1 MNKEI
6 FIKLL
11 QQRQFKAVRSILD
24 VMNEV
29 DIASLLSKLDDKELA
44 LAFRLIPKD
53 KAAEVFSNMDT
64 SMQSYLVEMFTEKEL
79 KELLDDLYMDDTVD
93 MLEELPANLVNRIL
107 NTVSATDRKMIN
119 QLLNYPD
126 DSAGSIMT
134 TEYVDL
140 RDTMTVGQAMAHI
153 KRTGIHKETIYTC
166 YVTERRKLVGIV
178 SAKDL
183 MTTEDDV
190 PIKDLMETE
199 IISVTTHNDQEYVAQ
214 LFTKYDLLAL
224 PVLDADGLMVGIVTF
239 DDAMDVMVDEAT
251 EDITKMAAINPSEKT
266 YFDTSVF
273 QHAMNRIPWLLIL
286 MLTSIIT
293 GTIITKY
300 ENAFAAIPLLVSF
313 IPMLMD
319 TGGNCGSQSATL
331 IIRGIALDEIHFKD
345 LFKVVF
351 KEFRISLIVGAAL
364 SIVNGLRILIQ
375 YRNPKNYDLVYEALH
390 LAHRT
395 DLIGFG
401 PKCLIRPKHSGHSD
415 NDSGYR
421 GQATGKSGNTNR
433 GKGSY
438 KGQNNNQKGNHTKGN
453 NRSQTGNRPENG
465 TAVTAR
471 PKKKKSIRNVHK
483 KKQK

>member
-1 MNKEI
+1 MDKDI

-11 QQRQFKAVRSILD
+11 AQREFKAVRSILD

-29 DIASLLSKLDDKELA
+29 DIASLLSTLSDKELA

-64 SMQSYLVEMFTEKEL
+64 SMQTYLVAMFTEKEL

-93 MLEELPANLVNRIL
+93 MLEELPANLVKRIL
-107 NTVSATDRKMIN
+107 ATVSASDRSMIN
-119 QLLNYPD
+119 QLLNYPE

-140 RDTMTVGQAMAHI
+140 REEMTVGQAMAHI
-153 KRTGIHKETIYTC
+153 KKTGIHKETIYTC
-166 YVTERRKLVGIV
+166 YITERRKLVGIV

-183 MTTEDDV
+183 MTTDDEV

-199 IISVTTHNDQEYVAQ
+199 IISVYTHADQEQVAQ

-224 PVLDADGLMVGIVTF
+224 PVIDQDGRMVGIVTF

-266 YFDTSVF
+266 YFETSVL
-273 QHAMNRIPWLLIL
+273 QHAKNRIPWLLIL
-286 MLTSIIT
+286 MFTSIIT
-293 GTIITKY
+293 GTIITRY

-331 IIRGIALDEIHFKD
+331 IIRGIALDEIRFTD
-345 LFKVVF
+345 LFKVMF
-351 KEFRISLIVGAAL
+351 KEFRISLIVGAFLAVANGVRIFIQYHNPGL
-364 SIVNGLRILIQ
+364 AVVIACSLMGTVIMAKLVGCVLPLLAKKVNLDPAIMASPLITTLVDTFSILI
-375 YRNPKNYDLVYEALH
+375 YFNIATILFH
-390 LAHRT
+390 L
-395 DLIGFG
+395 
-401 PKCLIRPKHSGHSD
+401 
-415 NDSGYR
+415 
-421 GQATGKSGNTNR
+421 
-433 GKGSY
+433 
-438 KGQNNNQKGNHTKGN
+438 
-453 NRSQTGNRPENG
+453 
-465 TAVTAR
+465 
-471 PKKKKSIRNVHK
+471 
-483 KKQK
+483 

>member
-1 MNKEI
+1 MDKDI

-11 QQRQFKAVRSILD
+11 AQREFKAVRSILD

-29 DIASLLSKLDDKELA
+29 DIASLLSTLSDKELA

-64 SMQSYLVEMFTEKEL
+64 SMQTYLVTMFTEKEL

-93 MLEELPANLVNRIL
+93 MLEELPANLVKRIL
-107 NTVSATDRKMIN
+107 ATVSASDRSMIN
-119 QLLNYPD
+119 QLLNYPE

-140 RDTMTVGQAMAHI
+140 REEMTVGQAMAHI
-153 KRTGIHKETIYTC
+153 KKTGIHKETIYTC
-166 YVTERRKLVGIV
+166 YITERRKLVGIV

-183 MTTEDDV
+183 MTTDDDV

-199 IISVTTHNDQEYVAQ
+199 IISVYTHADQEQVAQ

-224 PVLDADGLMVGIVTF
+224 PVIDQDGRMVGIVTF

-266 YFDTSVF
+266 YFETSVLH
-273 QHAMNRIPWLLIL
+273 HAKNRIPWLLIL
-286 MLTSIIT
+286 MFTSIIT
-293 GTIITKY
+293 GTIITRY

-331 IIRGIALDEIHFKD
+331 IIRGIALDEIRFTD
-345 LFKVVF
+345 LFKVMF
-351 KEFRISLIVGAAL
+351 KEFRISLIVGAFLAVANGVRIFIQYHNPGL
-364 SIVNGLRILIQ
+364 AVVIACSLMGTVIMAKLVGCILPLLAKKVNLDPAIMASPLITTLVDTFSILI
-375 YRNPKNYDLVYEALH
+375 YFN
-390 LAHRT
+390 
-395 DLIGFG
+395 I
-401 PKCLIRPKHSGHSD
+401 
-415 NDSGYR
+415 
-421 GQATGKSGNTNR
+421 ATVLFR
-433 GKGSY
+433 L
-438 KGQNNNQKGNHTKGN
+438 
-453 NRSQTGNRPENG
+453 
-465 TAVTAR
+465 
-471 PKKKKSIRNVHK
+471 
-483 KKQK
+483 

>member
-1 MNKEI
+1 MDKDI

-11 QQRQFKAVRSILD
+11 AQREFKAVRSILD

-29 DIASLLSKLDDKELA
+29 DRASLLSTLSDKELA

-64 SMQSYLVEMFTEKEL
+64 SMQTYLVTMFTEKEL

-93 MLEELPANLVNRIL
+93 MLEELPANLVKRIL
-107 NTVSATDRKMIN
+107 ATVSASDRSMIN
-119 QLLNYPD
+119 QLLNYPE

-140 RDTMTVGQAMAHI
+140 REEMTVGQAMAHI
-153 KRTGIHKETIYTC
+153 KKTGIHKETIYTC
-166 YVTERRKLVGIV
+166 YITERRKLVGIV

-183 MTTEDDV
+183 MTTDDDV

-199 IISVTTHNDQEYVAQ
+199 IISVYTHSDQEQVAQ

-224 PVLDADGLMVGIVTF
+224 PVIDQDGRMVGIVTF

-266 YFDTSVF
+266 YFETSVL
-273 QHAMNRIPWLLIL
+273 QHAKNRIPWLLIL
-286 MLTSIIT
+286 MFTSIIT
-293 GTIITKY
+293 GTIITRY

-331 IIRGIALDEIHFKD
+331 IIRGIALDEIRFTD
-345 LFKVVF
+345 LFKVMF
-351 KEFRISLIVGAAL
+351 KEFRISLIVGAFLAVANGVRIFIQYHNPGL
-364 SIVNGLRILIQ
+364 AVVIACSLMGTVIMAKLVGCILPLLAKKVNLDPAIMASPLITTLVDTFSILI
-375 YRNPKNYDLVYEALH
+375 YFN
-390 LAHRT
+390 
-395 DLIGFG
+395 I
-401 PKCLIRPKHSGHSD
+401 
-415 NDSGYR
+415 
-421 GQATGKSGNTNR
+421 ATVLFR
-433 GKGSY
+433 L
-438 KGQNNNQKGNHTKGN
+438 
-453 NRSQTGNRPENG
+453 
-465 TAVTAR
+465 
-471 PKKKKSIRNVHK
+471 
-483 KKQK
+483 

>member
-1 MNKEI
+1 MDKDI

-11 QQRQFKAVRSILD
+11 AQREFKAVRSILD

-29 DIASLLSKLDDKELA
+29 DIASLLSTLSDKELA

-64 SMQSYLVEMFTEKEL
+64 SMQTYLVTMFTEKEL

-93 MLEELPANLVNRIL
+93 MLEELPANLVKRIL
-107 NTVSATDRKMIN
+107 ATVSASDRSMIN
-119 QLLNYPD
+119 QLLNYPE

-140 RDTMTVGQAMAHI
+140 REEMTVGQAMAHI
-153 KRTGIHKETIYTC
+153 KKTGIHKETIYTC
-166 YVTERRKLVGIV
+166 YITERRKLVGIV

-183 MTTEDDV
+183 MKTDDDV

-199 IISVTTHNDQEYVAQ
+199 IISVYTHADQEQVAQ

-224 PVLDADGLMVGIVTF
+224 PVIDLDGRMVGIVTF

-266 YFDTSVF
+266 YFETSVL
-273 QHAMNRIPWLLIL
+273 QHAKNRIPWLLIL
-286 MLTSIIT
+286 MFTSIIT
-293 GTIITKY
+293 GTIITRY

-331 IIRGIALDEIHFKD
+331 IIRGIALDEIRFTD
-345 LFKVVF
+345 LFKVMF
-351 KEFRISLIVGAAL
+351 KEFRISLIVGAFLAVANGVRIFIQYHNPGL
-364 SIVNGLRILIQ
+364 AVVIACSLMGTVIMAKLVGCILPLLAKKVNLDPAIMASPLITTLVDTFSILI
-375 YRNPKNYDLVYEALH
+375 YFN
-390 LAHRT
+390 
-395 DLIGFG
+395 I
-401 PKCLIRPKHSGHSD
+401 
-415 NDSGYR
+415 
-421 GQATGKSGNTNR
+421 ATVLFR
-433 GKGSY
+433 L
-438 KGQNNNQKGNHTKGN
+438 
-453 NRSQTGNRPENG
+453 
-465 TAVTAR
+465 
-471 PKKKKSIRNVHK
+471 
-483 KKQK
+483 

>member
-1 MNKEI
+1 MDKDI

-11 QQRQFKAVRSILD
+11 AQREFKAVRSILD

-29 DIASLLSKLDDKELA
+29 DIASLLSTLSDKELA

-64 SMQSYLVEMFTEKEL
+64 SMQTYLVTMFTEKEL

-93 MLEELPANLVNRIL
+93 MLEELPANLVKRIL
-107 NTVSATDRKMIN
+107 ATVSASDRSMIN
-119 QLLNYPD
+119 QLLNYPE

-140 RDTMTVGQAMAHI
+140 REEMTVGQAMAHI
-153 KRTGIHKETIYTC
+153 KKTGIHKETIYTC
-166 YVTERRKLVGIV
+166 YITERRKLVGIV

-183 MTTEDDV
+183 MTTDDNV

-199 IISVTTHNDQEYVAQ
+199 IISVYTHADQEQVAQ

-224 PVLDADGLMVGIVTF
+224 PVIDQDGRMVGIVTF

-266 YFDTSVF
+266 YFETSVF
-273 QHAMNRIPWLLIL
+273 QHAKNRIPWLLIL
-286 MLTSIIT
+286 MFTSIIT
-293 GTIITKY
+293 GTIITRY

-331 IIRGIALDEIHFKD
+331 IIRGIALDEIRFTD
-345 LFKVVF
+345 LFKVMF
-351 KEFRISLIVGAAL
+351 KEFRISLIVGAFLAVANGVRIFIQYHNPGL
-364 SIVNGLRILIQ
+364 AVVIACSLMGTVIMAKLVGCILPLLAKKVNLDPAIMASPLITTLVDTFSILI
-375 YRNPKNYDLVYEALH
+375 YFN
-390 LAHRT
+390 
-395 DLIGFG
+395 I
-401 PKCLIRPKHSGHSD
+401 
-415 NDSGYR
+415 
-421 GQATGKSGNTNR
+421 ATVLFR
-433 GKGSY
+433 L
-438 KGQNNNQKGNHTKGN
+438 
-453 NRSQTGNRPENG
+453 
-465 TAVTAR
+465 
-471 PKKKKSIRNVHK
+471 
-483 KKQK
+483 

>member
-1 MNKEI
+1 MDKDI

-11 QQRQFKAVRSILD
+11 AQREFKAVRSILD

-29 DIASLLSKLDDKELA
+29 DIASLLSTLSDKELA

-64 SMQSYLVEMFTEKEL
+64 SMQTYLVTMFTEKEL

-93 MLEELPANLVNRIL
+93 MLEELPANLVKRIL
-107 NTVSATDRKMIN
+107 ATVSASDRSMIN
-119 QLLNYPD
+119 QLLNYPE

-140 RDTMTVGQAMAHI
+140 REEMTVGQAMAHI
-153 KRTGIHKETIYTC
+153 KKPGIHKETIYTC
-166 YVTERRKLVGIV
+166 YITERRKLVGIV

-183 MTTEDDV
+183 MTTDDDV

-199 IISVTTHNDQEYVAQ
+199 IISVYTHSDQEQVAQ

-224 PVLDADGLMVGIVTF
+224 PVIDQDGRMVGIVTF

-266 YFDTSVF
+266 YFETSVL
-273 QHAMNRIPWLLIL
+273 QHAKNRIPWLLIL
-286 MLTSIIT
+286 MFTSIIT
-293 GTIITKY
+293 GTIITRY

-331 IIRGIALDEIHFKD
+331 IIRGIALDEIRFTD
-345 LFKVVF
+345 LFKVMF
-351 KEFRISLIVGAAL
+351 KEFRISLIVGAFLAVANGVRIFIQYHNPGL
-364 SIVNGLRILIQ
+364 AVVIACSLMGTVIMAKLVGCILPLLAKKVNLDPAIMASPLITTLVDTFSILI
-375 YRNPKNYDLVYEALH
+375 YFN
-390 LAHRT
+390 
-395 DLIGFG
+395 I
-401 PKCLIRPKHSGHSD
+401 
-415 NDSGYR
+415 
-421 GQATGKSGNTNR
+421 ATVLFR
-433 GKGSY
+433 L
-438 KGQNNNQKGNHTKGN
+438 
-453 NRSQTGNRPENG
+453 
-465 TAVTAR
+465 
-471 PKKKKSIRNVHK
+471 
-483 KKQK
+483 

>member
-1 MNKEI
+1 MDKDI

-11 QQRQFKAVRSILD
+11 AQREFKAVRSILD

-29 DIASLLSKLDDKELA
+29 DIASLLSTLSDKELA

-64 SMQSYLVEMFTEKEL
+64 SMQTYMVTMFTEKEL

-93 MLEELPANLVNRIL
+93 MLEELPANLVKRIL
-107 NTVSATDRKMIN
+107 ATVSASDRSMIN
-119 QLLNYPD
+119 QLLNYPE

-140 RDTMTVGQAMAHI
+140 REEMTVGQAMAHI
-153 KRTGIHKETIYTC
+153 KKTGIHKETIYTC
-166 YVTERRKLVGIV
+166 YITERRKLVGIV

-183 MTTEDDV
+183 MTTDDNV

-199 IISVTTHNDQEYVAQ
+199 IISVYTHADQEQVAQ

-224 PVLDADGLMVGIVTF
+224 PVIDQDGRMVGIVTF

-266 YFDTSVF
+266 YFETSVL
-273 QHAMNRIPWLLIL
+273 QHAKNRIPWLLIL
-286 MLTSIIT
+286 MFTSIIT
-293 GTIITKY
+293 GTIITRY

-331 IIRGIALDEIHFKD
+331 IIRGIALDEIRFTD
-345 LFKVVF
+345 LFKVMF
-351 KEFRISLIVGAAL
+351 KEFRISLIVGAFLAVANGVRIFIQYHNPGL
-364 SIVNGLRILIQ
+364 AVVIACSLMGTVIMAKLVGCILPLLAKKVNLDPAIMASPLITTLVDTFSILI
-375 YRNPKNYDLVYEALH
+375 YFN
-390 LAHRT
+390 
-395 DLIGFG
+395 I
-401 PKCLIRPKHSGHSD
+401 
-415 NDSGYR
+415 
-421 GQATGKSGNTNR
+421 ATVLFR
-433 GKGSY
+433 L
-438 KGQNNNQKGNHTKGN
+438 
-453 NRSQTGNRPENG
+453 
-465 TAVTAR
+465 
-471 PKKKKSIRNVHK
+471 
-483 KKQK
+483 

>member
-1 MNKEI
+1 MDKDI

-11 QQRQFKAVRSILD
+11 AQREFKAVRSILD

-29 DIASLLSKLDDKELA
+29 DIASLLSTLSDKELA

-64 SMQSYLVEMFTEKEL
+64 SMQTYLVTMFTEKEL

-93 MLEELPANLVNRIL
+93 MLEELPANLVKRIL
-107 NTVSATDRKMIN
+107 ATVSVSDRSMIN
-119 QLLNYPD
+119 QLLNYPE

-140 RDTMTVGQAMAHI
+140 REEMTVGQAMAHI
-153 KRTGIHKETIYTC
+153 KKTGIHKETIYTC
-166 YVTERRKLVGIV
+166 YITERRKLVGIV

-183 MTTEDDV
+183 MTTDDDV

-199 IISVTTHNDQEYVAQ
+199 IISVYTHADQEQVAQ

-224 PVLDADGLMVGIVTF
+224 PVIDQDGRMVGIVTF

-266 YFDTSVF
+266 YFETSVL
-273 QHAMNRIPWLLIL
+273 QHAKNRIPWLLIL
-286 MLTSIIT
+286 MFTSIIT
-293 GTIITKY
+293 GTIITRY

-331 IIRGIALDEIHFKD
+331 IIRGIALDEIRFTD
-345 LFKVVF
+345 LFKVMF
-351 KEFRISLIVGAAL
+351 KEFRISLIVGAFLAVANGVRIFIQYHNPGL
-364 SIVNGLRILIQ
+364 AVVIACSLMGTVIMAKLVGCILPLLAKKVNLDPAIMASPLITTLVDTFSILI
-375 YRNPKNYDLVYEALH
+375 YFN
-390 LAHRT
+390 
-395 DLIGFG
+395 I
-401 PKCLIRPKHSGHSD
+401 
-415 NDSGYR
+415 
-421 GQATGKSGNTNR
+421 ATVLFR
-433 GKGSY
+433 L
-438 KGQNNNQKGNHTKGN
+438 
-453 NRSQTGNRPENG
+453 
-465 TAVTAR
+465 
-471 PKKKKSIRNVHK
+471 
-483 KKQK
+483 

>member
-1 MNKEI
+1 MDKDI

-11 QQRQFKAVRSILD
+11 AQREFKAVRSILD

-29 DIASLLSKLDDKELA
+29 DIASLLSTLSDKELA

-64 SMQSYLVEMFTEKEL
+64 SMQTYLVTMFTEKEL

-93 MLEELPANLVNRIL
+93 MLEELPANLVKRIL
-107 NTVSATDRKMIN
+107 ATVSASDRSMIN
-119 QLLNYPD
+119 QLLNYPE

-140 RDTMTVGQAMAHI
+140 REEMTVGQAMAHI
-153 KRTGIHKETIYTC
+153 KKTGIHKETIYTC
-166 YVTERRKLVGIV
+166 YITERRKLVGIV

-183 MTTEDDV
+183 MTTDDDV

-199 IISVTTHNDQEYVAQ
+199 IISVYTHADQEQVAQ

-224 PVLDADGLMVGIVTF
+224 PVIDLDGRMVGIVTF

-266 YFDTSVF
+266 YFETSVL
-273 QHAMNRIPWLLIL
+273 QHAKNRIPWLLIL
-286 MLTSIIT
+286 MFTSIIT
-293 GTIITKY
+293 GTIITRY

-331 IIRGIALDEIHFKD
+331 IIRGIALDEIRFTD
-345 LFKVVF
+345 LFKVMF
-351 KEFRISLIVGAAL
+351 KEFRISLIIGAFLAVANGVRIFIQYHNPGLAVVIACSLMGTVIMAKLVGCILPLLAKK
-364 SIVNGLRILIQ
+364 VNLDPAIMASPLITTLVDTFSILI
-375 YRNPKNYDLVYEALH
+375 YFN
-390 LAHRT
+390 
-395 DLIGFG
+395 I
-401 PKCLIRPKHSGHSD
+401 
-415 NDSGYR
+415 
-421 GQATGKSGNTNR
+421 ATVLFR
-433 GKGSY
+433 L
-438 KGQNNNQKGNHTKGN
+438 
-453 NRSQTGNRPENG
+453 
-465 TAVTAR
+465 
-471 PKKKKSIRNVHK
+471 
-483 KKQK
+483 

>member
-1 MNKEI
+1 MNKDI
-6 FIKLL
+6 FTKLL
-11 QQRQFKAVRSILD
+11 EQRQFKAVRSILD

-29 DIASLLSKLDDKELA
+29 DIASLLSKLSDKELA

-64 SMQSYLVEMFTEKEL
+64 SMQTYLVEMFTEKEL

-93 MLEELPANLVNRIL
+93 ILEELPANLVKRIL
-107 NTVSATDRKMIN
+107 STVSASDRTMIN
-119 QLLNYPD
+119 QLLNYPE

-140 RDTMTVGQAMAHI
+140 REEMTVGEAMAHI
-153 KRTGIHKETIYTC
+153 KKTGIHKETIYTC
-166 YVTERRKLVGIV
+166 YITEQRKLVGIV

-183 MTTEDDV
+183 MTTDDET

-199 IISVTTHNDQEYVAQ
+199 IISVHTHTDQEQVAQ

-224 PVLDADGLMVGIVTF
+224 PVLDQDGRMVGIVTF

-266 YFDTSVF
+266 YFETSVF
-273 QHAMNRIPWLLIL
+273 QHAKNRIPWLLIL
-286 MLTSIIT
+286 MFTSIIT

-331 IIRGIALDEIHFKD
+331 IIRGIALDEIRFKD
-345 LFKVVF
+345 LFKVMF
-351 KEFRISLIVGAAL
+351 KEFRISLIVGCFLAIANGIRIFIQYHDAAL
-364 SIVNGLRILIQ
+364 AVVIACSLMGTVIMAKLVGCVLPLLAKKVHLDPAIMASPLITTLVDTFSILI
-375 YRNPKNYDLVYEALH
+375 YFNIATLLFH
-390 LAHRT
+390 L
-395 DLIGFG
+395 
-401 PKCLIRPKHSGHSD
+401 
-415 NDSGYR
+415 
-421 GQATGKSGNTNR
+421 
-433 GKGSY
+433 
-438 KGQNNNQKGNHTKGN
+438 
-453 NRSQTGNRPENG
+453 
-465 TAVTAR
+465 
-471 PKKKKSIRNVHK
+471 
-483 KKQK
+483 

>member
-1 MNKEI
+1 MDKDI

-11 QQRQFKAVRSILD
+11 AQREFKAVRSILD

-29 DIASLLSKLDDKELA
+29 DIASLLSTLSDKELA

-64 SMQSYLVEMFTEKEL
+64 SMQTYLVAMFTEKEL

-93 MLEELPANLVNRIL
+93 MLEELPANLVKRIL
-107 NTVSATDRKMIN
+107 ATVSASDRSMIN
-119 QLLNYPD
+119 QLLNYPE

-140 RDTMTVGQAMAHI
+140 REEMTVGQAMAHI
-153 KRTGIHKETIYTC
+153 KKTGIHKETIYTC
-166 YVTERRKLVGIV
+166 YITERRKLVGIV

-183 MTTEDDV
+183 MTTDDEV

-199 IISVTTHNDQEYVAQ
+199 IISVHTHADQEQVAQ

-224 PVLDADGLMVGIVTF
+224 PVIDQDGRMVGIVTF

-266 YFDTSVF
+266 YFETSVF
-273 QHAMNRIPWLLIL
+273 QHAKNRIPWLLIL
-286 MLTSIIT
+286 MFTSIIT
-293 GTIITKY
+293 GTIITRY

-331 IIRGIALDEIHFKD
+331 IIRGIALDEIRFTD
-345 LFKVVF
+345 LFKVMF
-351 KEFRISLIVGAAL
+351 KEFRISLIVGAFLAVANGVRIFIQYHNPGL
-364 SIVNGLRILIQ
+364 AVVIACSLMGTVIMAKLVGCILPLLAKKVNLDPAIMASPLITTLVDTFSILI
-375 YRNPKNYDLVYEALH
+375 YFN
-390 LAHRT
+390 
-395 DLIGFG
+395 I
-401 PKCLIRPKHSGHSD
+401 
-415 NDSGYR
+415 
-421 GQATGKSGNTNR
+421 ATVLFR
-433 GKGSY
+433 L
-438 KGQNNNQKGNHTKGN
+438 
-453 NRSQTGNRPENG
+453 
-465 TAVTAR
+465 
-471 PKKKKSIRNVHK
+471 
-483 KKQK
+483 